1 MDCDTVTTKSNS
13 PAPDLSSEQS
23 DRSTTGQLVTAPLT
37 RVTTSTVPATPNTAP
52 LPSFPFPRPKSEL
65 SMLSGPN
72 TRQDHARDGVA
83 SGMRGTPFNGV
94 NHGVRRHILPG
105 SVSRVGSGTP
115 FRNGYLA
122 LTPGVPSA
130 HHNFDGP
137 RKRPADV
144 IECFDDD
151 EDDGDDGRLE
161 FEQKEAL
168 LFLDMA
174 RARGNVRKLEQ
185 KLAQAKWDE
194 INITGKLYKLQAE
207 EAERRSDAADVR
219 VGVIRNSI
227 RMTGGTLCDT
237 SVQKRR
243 RISPE
248 DSIQIE
254 ADLSSGSL
262 EV

>member
-83 SGMRGTPFNGV
+83 SGM
-94 NHGVRRHILPG
+94 
-105 SVSRVGSGTP
+105 RVGSGTP

-237 SVQKRR
+237 SVQKRC

>member
-94 NHGVRRHILPG
+94 NHG
-105 SVSRVGSGTP
+105 
-115 FRNGYLA
+115 
-122 LTPGVPSA
+122 
-130 HHNFDGP
+130 
-137 RKRPADV
+137 DV

-237 SVQKRR
+237 SVQKRC